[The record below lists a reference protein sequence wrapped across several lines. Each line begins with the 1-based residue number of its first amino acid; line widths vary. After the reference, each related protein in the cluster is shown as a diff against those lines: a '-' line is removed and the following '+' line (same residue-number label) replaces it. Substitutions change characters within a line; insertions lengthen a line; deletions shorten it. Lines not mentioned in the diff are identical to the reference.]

1 MTAGSAACANST
13 AFTAIRN
20 FKKGPDMI
28 GYTTIGVNH
37 MERAKTFYTDLF
49 ADKGAKVVVDM
60 GRIAFIGTQ
69 RGEPMLAVCEPFDK
83 EAPNAGNGGMIA
95 FVASDKAEAE
105 TLYHKAISLGAIC
118 DGEPGQ
124 RIPDRFYGAY
134 VRDLD
139 GNKIC
144 FFVFG

>member
-1 MTAGSAACANST
+1 
-13 AFTAIRN
+13 
-20 FKKGPDMI
+20 MI
-28 GYTTIGVNH
+28 GYTTIGVND

-49 ADKGAKVVVDM
+49 ADKGAKIVTDL
-60 GRIAFIGTQ
+60 GRIAFVGTK

-83 EAPNAGNGGMIA
+83 QAPTPGNGNMLA
-95 FVASDKAEAE
+95 FPASSKDEVDTMHQKA
-105 TLYHKAISLGAIC
+105 LDLGAI
-118 DGEPGQ
+118 DEGAPGQ

-134 VRDLD
+134 ARDLD

>member
-1 MTAGSAACANST
+1 
-13 AFTAIRN
+13 
-20 FKKGPDMI
+20 MI
-28 GYTTIGVNH
+28 GYTTIGVND

-60 GRIAFIGTQ
+60 GRIAFIGTK
-69 RGEPMLAVCEPFDK
+69 RGEPMLAVCEPYDK
-83 EAPNAGNGGMIA
+83 EAPAPGNGGMIA
-95 FVASDKAEAE
+95 FTASSKEEAKALYDKAIE
-105 TLYHKAISLGAIC
+105 LGATC
-118 DGEPGQ
+118 DGAPGQ
-124 RIPDRFYGAY
+124 RIPDRFYGGY

>member
-1 MTAGSAACANST
+1 
-13 AFTAIRN
+13 
-20 FKKGPDMI
+20 MI
-28 GYTTIGVNH
+28 GYTTIGVND

-49 ADKGAKVVVDM
+49 ADKGAKVVTDL
-60 GRIAFIGTQ
+60 GRIAFVGTK

-83 EAPNAGNGGMIA
+83 QAPTPGNGNMLA
-95 FVASDKAEAE
+95 FPASSKDEVDTMHQKA
-105 TLYHKAISLGAIC
+105 LDLGAI
-118 DGEPGQ
+118 DEGAPGQ

-134 VRDLD
+134 ARDLD